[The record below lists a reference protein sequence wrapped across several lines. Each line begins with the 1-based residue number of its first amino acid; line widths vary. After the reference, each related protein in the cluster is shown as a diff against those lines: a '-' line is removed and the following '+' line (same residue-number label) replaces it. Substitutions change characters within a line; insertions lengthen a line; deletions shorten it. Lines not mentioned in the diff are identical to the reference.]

1 MKSNINGAQVL
12 YHVTVVITIPVQHPL
27 FPSPPPTAVIWLS
40 SIYTLVE
47 NKLINST
54 GPICNCLKTFHGT
67 DFLWK
72 EAGYLETQ
80 HATKWY
86 SALPSYLPTIYQ
98 GNGLSYHFN
107 KHSHNLKHWKHF
119 FIFYGGFSRGIS
131 QMTCGLEQQSPT
143 FLAPGTN
150 FVEDNFSPDWG
161 RGRWFQNDSS
171 ALNLLCTHLISD
183 LMPPLIWWEVLVCD
197 PDVGNPWS
205 RL

>member
-1 MKSNINGAQVL
+1 MKSSINGAQVL
-12 YHVTVVITIPVQHPL
+12 YHVTVVITIPVQHLL
-27 FPSPPPTAVIWLS
+27 FPSPPPAAVIWLS

-72 EAGYLETQ
+72 EADYLETQ

-86 SALPSYLPTIYQ
+86 SLLPSYLPTIYQ

-107 KHSHNLKHWKHF
+107 KHSHNLKHWKCF

-143 FLAPGTN
+143 FFGARDQFCGRQFFPGL
-150 FVEDNFSPDWG
+150 G
-161 RGRWFQNDSS
+161 
-171 ALNLLCTHLISD
+171 
-183 LMPPLIWWEVLVCD
+183 
-197 PDVGNPWS
+197 
-205 RL
+205 